1 MGSSDQNETRK
12 EHELRD
18 MPPLGPMQKKSRV
31 SEQIVAWGYFSPD
44 FASVL
49 VPGLDYVH
57 SGNKKPRRLAVAGC
71 IPAAKF

>member
-31 SEQIVAWGYFSPD
+31 LEQIVAWGYFSPD

-49 VPGLDYVH
+49 V
-57 SGNKKPRRLAVAGC
+57 AV
-71 IPAAKF
+71 

>member
-49 VPGLDYVH
+49 VVH
-57 SGNKKPRRLAVAGC
+57 TQFFNSPPRGVR
-71 IPAAKF
+71 KSEN